1 MRIGRNRQPS
11 CGCVGASARA
21 VSDSPNTSTNKRH
34 IPHESRRKL
43 APIGFE
49 EFGFALAPLAA
60 EHQSTS
66 PRSFPW
72 LAQPARYNVF
82 RSNFDLFALT
92 RKILQLL
99 LINPWLRAGNWKP
112 AKPKREEAH
121 FAQI

>member
-1 MRIGRNRQPS
+1 M
-11 CGCVGASARA
+11 
-21 VSDSPNTSTNKRH
+21 TSTSTMTNKRR
-34 IPHESRRKL
+34 ITPRCSRQL
-43 APIGFE
+43 PPIGFAS
-49 EFGFALAPLAA
+49 FGFALAPLAA

-99 LINPWLRAGNWKP
+99 LINPWLLAGNWKP
-112 AKPKREEAH
+112 ANPKPEEAH
-121 FAQI
+121 FPQI